1 MEGMGQE
8 LGSPVFSVY
17 VREGES
23 AQVRKGRQKRHGV
36 QDEGRHGAR

>member
-1 MEGMGQE
+1 MGEE

-23 AQVRKGRQKRHGV
+23 TPIRKGRQKRHGAP
-36 QDEGRHGAR
+36 DDGRDGAR